1 MHVLVLFP
9 QLYIAEISPKNLRG
23 LFGNMNQLA
32 ITVGILLVQ
41 ALGIGLRYEWLSLI
55 GLVIIL
61 LFVTL
66 TSITLHE
73 SPRWLISKG
82 KDSQTINRALIWLRG
97 SNCNVIEEKAE
108 IKSHLASEVKLK
120 FTEQMRALKA
130 RPVYHP
136 IILAALLMFFQQFS
150 GINAVVFNGELLLK
164 EADVDNAAVMATIT
178 IGVTQVVGSLVGAIL
193 TDILG
198 RKVLLITSGLTM
210 CLSMGLLSIY
220 ELDLSCNDDYD
231 LQPLA
236 ITAMMFYIIGYAI
249 GWGPLPWL
257 MTSEIIP
264 MKARGIGVG
273 IATCVNWICA
283 AIVLGFFGSYENL
296 VKPWGA
302 FLTFSIICLLSAIF
316 VRVFIPE
323 TKGKSLEQIEE
334 IFNKGLKR
342 KSTDDEEHVPLLSKT
357 I

>member
-1 MHVLVLFP
+1 
-9 QLYIAEISPKNLRG
+9 
-23 LFGNMNQLA
+23 MNQLA

-41 ALGIGLRYEWLSLI
+41 ALGIGLSYEWLSLI

-66 TSITLHE
+66 TSMTLCE
-73 SPRWLISKG
+73 SPRWLISQG
-82 KDSQTINRALIWLRG
+82 KNSQANKVLLWLRG
-97 SNCNVIEEKAE
+97 RNSINIVIEEKTEIESQLVKE
-108 IKSHLASEVKLK
+108 IKQP
-120 FTEQMRALKA
+120 FTEQIKALKA

-136 IILAALLMFFQQFS
+136 LILAVLLMFFQQFS
-150 GINAVVFNGELLLK
+150 GINAVVFNGELIL
-164 EADVDNAAVMATIT
+164 EDASVGDAAVMATIT

-198 RKVLLITSGLTM
+198 RKVLLMISGITM

-220 ELDLSCNDDYD
+220 FSKNEPLCSPPTDSKCKDNLY
-231 LQPLA
+231 PLA

-249 GWGPLPWL
+249 GWGALPWL
-257 MTSEIIP
+257 MASELIP
-264 MKARGIGVG
+264 MKARGVGVG

-283 AIVLGFFGSYENL
+283 AIVLGFFGSYEDL

-302 FLTFSIICLLSAIF
+302 FLTFSIICLSSAIF
-316 VRVFIPE
+316 VAVFIPE

-334 IFNKGLKR
+334 IFNKDLKH
-342 KSTDDEEHVPLLSKT
+342 TDNKEKIPLLSKSN
-357 I
+357 

>member
-41 ALGIGLRYEWLSLI
+41 ALGIGLHYEWLSLI

-66 TSITLHE
+66 TSMTLHE
-73 SPRWLISKG
+73 SPRWLISQG
-82 KDSQTINRALIWLRG
+82 KNPQANKVLKWLRG
-97 SNCNVIEEKAE
+97 SNSNVSEEVTE
-108 IKSHLASEVKLK
+108 IKSQLANEVKLK

-164 EADVDNAAVMATIT
+164 EADVDNAAIMATIA

-220 ELDLSCNDDYD
+220 ELDLSCNDDHD

-249 GWGPLPWL
+249 GWGALPWL
-257 MTSEIIP
+257 MASELIP

-316 VRVFIPE
+316 VRIFIPE
-323 TKGKSLEQIEE
+323 TKGKSLEQIENF
-334 IFNKGLKR
+334 FNKGLKR
-342 KSTDDEEHVPLLSKT
+342 IHTDSEEHIPLLTKT